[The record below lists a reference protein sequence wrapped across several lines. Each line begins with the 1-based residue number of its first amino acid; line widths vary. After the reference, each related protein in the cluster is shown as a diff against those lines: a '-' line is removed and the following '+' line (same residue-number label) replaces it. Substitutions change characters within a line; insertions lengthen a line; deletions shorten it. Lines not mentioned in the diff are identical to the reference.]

1 MACEQ
6 QQIHIARAESGRQID
21 LCQLRA
27 QWASSKARQKWMWSV
42 QVVNGMRCK
51 FVEVSLSILLY
62 YFFMKTFGNFREQRL
77 SIKSELQIRKKAL
90 VDDNF
95 PSQEIIDEFFQTPIE
110 MTDLKLEWNQPNVV
124 KFLVFVNNQDEHSS
138 QKLSR
143 RNIFR
148 K

>member
-1 MACEQ
+1 MACER

-21 LCQLRA
+21 LCQLRT

-51 FVEVSLSILLY
+51 FVEVSSSILLY
-62 YFFMKTFGNFREQRL
+62 SFFFIKTFGNSREQRL

-95 PSQEIIDEFFQTPIE
+95 PSQEVIDEFFQTPIE
-110 MTDLKLEWNQPNVV
+110 TTDLKLDWNQPNVV
-124 KFLVFVNNQDEHSS
+124 KFLVQINS
-138 QKLSR
+138 
-143 RNIFR
+143 
-148 K
+148 